1 MAFSQAKQLLT
12 DAIDGCTLRTTEG
25 EDNEEVQQQPVDSA
39 QPKMEKMETIVTL
52 PSTHKDKTRSRSD
65 KARDRRERDRK
76 EKKEKRGK
84 RKDSY
89 KSESRDDNHC
99 IYCNLD
105 FTSKTEFQLHV
116 RSEEHSR
123 VVMSDEGRLWR
134 YRQPPRG
141 LTAESYTLCKEW
153 QQTAVC
159 KLGERCSEAHSNA
172 ELIEWRTRFEYR
184 QNKAKSAAN
193 KYGTCYIEKVLD
205 QLVGASRPE
214 GIMSDSIPGVACM
227 SDKDTQVT
235 VEEKVCETSWEFSL
249 TSNRILHTV
258 ALLQHE
264 HRQHFVI
271 EDIKHIGLDGTNA
284 SVIVKTFN
292 CPYNQEWSHPELR
305 RFLSCASH
313 EYKVRLKFNTDIFG
327 TFRQTILFDFG
338 SQPLLSRAVCV
349 DVLPVSQ
356 AVALKSI
363 RETILSTADKWDST
377 NSDMIKFEPP
387 LNIDNVEDE
396 AILKKY
402 PAPQPSKFKIAE
414 SVLQPRLTETNY
426 KQRMHQLLYIEEM
439 AQFSQLAAYNVTTR
453 LRLTTRYLLTPTSTS
468 SSTAKYARPGE
479 IFGRMKLDADLSEDT
494 QAGRL
499 ILTKCNTVLLSP
511 VLTKGKSK
519 VTSKTDQ
526 KIENG
531 DYELASQDNVTDLD
545 LGKNQK
551 PKVWE
556 CVIEDTGKSVLYV
569 RLPTSLVTAM
579 NLISDTDLKTEVQFQ
594 LNRLPM
600 AEMHHALDRLQNLYM
615 VYPLITKEK
624 EQPIPWNPG
633 KQWDESLDSR
643 LNPKQREAILAITAS
658 VTISLPPILI
668 IGPYGTGKTFTL
680 GQAVRLLLK
689 QPKTRVLVCTH
700 SNSAAD
706 LYIHDYLDPAVQ
718 EGSCTTLP
726 LRVYYRNRWVQ
737 TVHPVVQ
744 KYCLI
749 DSDPASNLRYF
760 RVPTENDLEDRHVI
774 VTTLAT
780 SRCLADLNLPV
791 GYFTHILVDEAA
803 QAIETE
809 AIMPLVLAGP
819 NTRVVLAGDHMQLSP
834 EVISTFAKE
843 KKLDISLLERLYDL
857 YPSSFSC
864 KILLCENYRSH
875 EAIINYTSELFYDQ
889 KLVGSAKQPKHDT
902 WYPLTFFT
910 ARGEDI
916 QDTNSTSFYNNS
928 EVYEI
933 VERVAELQKSWPKGW
948 GVRNDTSI
956 GVVTPYYDQVQ
967 RIRSELRKRKLF
979 GVSVERV
986 LNVQGK
992 QFRAIFLSTVRT
1004 RRTCQTGS
1012 QESNADI
1019 DYGFLSN
1026 AKLLNTA
1033 ITRAQS
1039 LVAVI
1044 GDPVAICTVGKCR
1057 KLWEKFLE
1065 ICNQNTSIFGI
1076 TWSSFR
1082 SQLDGIEF
1090 KKTFVF
1096 NPLAPEFVPRRQ
1108 QQVDTWINMI
1118 QPQDHFLT
1126 QYPQFGISGGM
1137 FPPFPPT
1144 LLTNPRLPPMP
1155 YMNPLAVM
1163 PPPTA
1168 SWISGGHMLPR
1179 GPSPPTSTLPRF
1191 PFWDSRPPA
1200 VIPRPPPIAPN
1211 VFRPVRFPRA
1221 TFPPPPPPPPPL
1233 MSLSIPPPFTT
1244 LSDPFFSAKQIN
1256 SPLNA
1261 ITQKI
1266 DPSTF
1271 LTPPRIRSNS
1281 TGVRPQHPIPRPAD
1295 ILPQGIT
1302 LAAMLASAQ
1311 MQQVWYD
1318 HLLTNK
1324 GLAEAQAFR
1333 DLIVTSAANAAANV
1347 AANIVSQPPPQPILA
1362 EQLEAE
1368 MLQEVQ
1374 PQHRFPDIFSSPW
1387 NKPEPLIEQKPIKPA
1402 IRSPDSGLA
1411 ESTDTPPPDGLT
1423 DLLQSLFLSDST
1435 DVLSSDTVW
1444 PGLQNLLNSNGTPSP
1459 NVPLYM
1465 KKSQHTLEEVP
1476 VEPQTQE
1483 LITPKLSIPNDS
1495 PAHLQS
1501 SLGLSEPQMP
1511 EQRRNLTD
1519 EMIER
1524 MTAPDIPQVSQQ
1536 QQAESQGTRNLTYAG
1551 VLRSQQDKETTDPL
1565 TRIRLL
1571 GTRGSQ
1577 ILDTDPN
1584 QQGGN
1589 KRFGFYSQW

>member
-1 MAFSQAKQLLT
+1 MAFSQAIEAKQLLT
-12 DAIDGCTLRTTEG
+12 DAIDGCASKKSEDG
-25 EDNEEVQQQPVDSA
+25 EKEASILQEHVD
-39 QPKMEKMETIVTL
+39 L
-52 PSTHKDKTRSRSD
+52 PDQESKNKKELFVSLPGTPKDKTKNKSEQ
-65 KARDRRERDRK
+65 KRREKTRD
-76 EKKEKRGK
+76 KKEKRGK
-84 RKDSY
+84 RRDSH

-105 FTSKTEFQLHV
+105 FSSKAEFQVHV

-134 YRQPPRG
+134 HRQPPRG
-141 LTAESYTLCKEW
+141 LTSESYTLCKEW

-172 ELIEWRTRFEYR
+172 ELMEWRTRFDYR
-184 QNKAKSAAN
+184 QNKAKTAAI
-193 KYGTCYIEKVLD
+193 KYGTAYIEKVLD
-205 QLVGASRPE
+205 QLVGANSYNRPE
-214 GIMSDSIPGVACM
+214 SIMNESIPGVACT

-235 VEEKVCETSWEFSL
+235 VEDKVSETTWEFSL

-271 EDIKHIGLDGTNA
+271 EDVKHIGLDGNNA

-292 CPYNQEWSHPELR
+292 CPYNQEWTHPELR

-377 NSDMIKFEPP
+377 NSDLIKFEPAIS
-387 LNIDNVEDE
+387 IDNLEDE
-396 AILKKY
+396 VILKKY
-402 PAPQPSKFKIAE
+402 PAPQPSKFKITDA
-414 SVLQPRLTETNY
+414 VLQPRLTETNY
-426 KQRMHQLLYIEEM
+426 KLRMHQLLYIEEM
-439 AQFSQLAAYNVTTR
+439 AQFNQLAAYNVTTR

-479 IFGRMKLDADLSEDT
+479 IFARMKLEADLSEDT

-499 ILTKCNTVLLSP
+499 ILTKCNTVLVSP
-511 VLTKGKSK
+511 SPTKGKLK
-519 VTSKTDQ
+519 NPKA
-526 KIENG
+526 ENG
-531 DYELASQDNVTDLD
+531 DYELIAQENLSNVEG
-545 LGKNQK
+545 GKNGKQ
-551 PKVWE
+551 KVWE
-556 CVIEDTGKSVLYV
+556 CVIEDTGKSVLYI
-569 RLPTSLVTAM
+569 RLPASLVTAM
-579 NLISDTDLKTEVQFQ
+579 NLITDTDLKTEVQFQ

-615 VYPLITKEK
+615 VYPLITKDK

-658 VTISLPPILI
+658 VTVSLPPILI

-689 QPKTRVLVCTH
+689 QPRTRVLVCTH

-718 EGSCTTLP
+718 EGSCATLP

-737 TVHPVVQ
+737 TVHPAVQ

-749 DSDPASNLRYF
+749 ESEPATSLRFF
-760 RVPTENDLEDRHVI
+760 RVPTAKDLEDRHVI

-834 EVISTFAKE
+834 EVISTFAME
-843 KKLDISLLERLYDL
+843 RKLDISLLERLYDL

-889 KLVGSAKQPKHDT
+889 KLVCSAKQPKHDA
-902 WYPLTFFT
+902 WYPLSFFT

-928 EVYEI
+928 EVYEV
-933 VERVAELQKSWPKGW
+933 VERVAELQKSWPKAW

-967 RIRSELRKRKLF
+967 RIRSELRKRKLY

-1039 LVAVI
+1039 LVAVV
-1044 GDPVAICTVGKCR
+1044 GDPVAVCTVGKCR

-1065 ICNQNTSIFGI
+1065 ICNENTSIFGV

-1090 KKTFVF
+1090 KKTYVL
-1096 NPLAPEFVPRRQ
+1096 NPLAPEFVPRKQ
-1108 QQVDTWINMI
+1108 QLDTWINLM
-1118 QPQDHFLT
+1118 QPQEHFLT
-1126 QYPQFGISGGM
+1126 AQYPNYFSGSM
-1137 FPPFPPT
+1137 FPPFPPN
-1144 LLTNPRLPPMP
+1144 LLNPRLPPIP

-1163 PPPTA
+1163 PPPAA
-1168 SWISGGHMLPR
+1168 SWNLGGHMIPR
-1179 GPSPPTSTLPRF
+1179 GPSPPVSALSRF
-1191 PFWDSRPPA
+1191 PFWDSRPPT
-1200 VIPRPPPIAPN
+1200 VIPRPPPIPPN
-1211 VFRPVRFPRA
+1211 VFHSVRFPRA
-1221 TFPPPPPPPPPL
+1221 SFPPPPPPPPPL

-1244 LSDPFFSAKQIN
+1244 LSDPFFAAKQIN
-1256 SPLNA
+1256 SSVP
-1261 ITQKI
+1261 QKI

-1271 LTPPRIRSNS
+1271 IPPPRIRSNS
-1281 TGVRPQHPIPRPAD
+1281 TGVRPQPPMPRPAE

-1324 GLAEAQAFR
+1324 GLPEAQAFR
-1333 DLIVTSAANAAANV
+1333 DLIVTSAANAAVNAT
-1347 AANIVSQPPPQPILA
+1347 ANIVSQPPPQPILA

-1368 MLQEVQ
+1368 MLKEVQ

-1387 NKPEPLIEQKPIKPA
+1387 TKPEPLVEQKAVKPA
-1402 IRSPDSGLA
+1402 VRSPDSGLA

-1423 DLLQSLFLSDST
+1423 DLFQSLFEINSP
-1435 DVLSSDTVW
+1435 DVLSSDSVW
-1444 PGLQNLLNSNGTPSP
+1444 PGLQNLLNANGTPSR

-1465 KKSQHTLEEVP
+1465 KKSTLEELP
-1476 VEPQTQE
+1476 EQPPMQE
-1483 LITPKLSIPNDS
+1483 STAPKLSVQNDS
-1495 PAHLQS
+1495 MVHLPPTVGFSASQ
-1501 SLGLSEPQMP
+1501 LMD
-1511 EQRRNLTD
+1511 QRRNITD
-1519 EMIER
+1519 ALIDR
-1524 MTAPDIPQVSQQ
+1524 MTAPDIQEVSPQ
-1536 QQAESQGTRNLTYAG
+1536 QQAEASGSRNLTYAG
-1551 VLRSQQDKETTDPL
+1551 VLRSQQDKETDPL

-1577 ILDTDPN
+1577 ILESDPS
-1584 QQGGN
+1584 QQGS